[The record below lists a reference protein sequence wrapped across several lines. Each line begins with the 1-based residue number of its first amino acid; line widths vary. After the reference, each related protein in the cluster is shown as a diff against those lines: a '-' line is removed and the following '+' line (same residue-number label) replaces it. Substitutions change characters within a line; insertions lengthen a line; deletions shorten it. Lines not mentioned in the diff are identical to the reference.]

1 MSLEEEL
8 KVVDFVLYLNY
19 NIILS
24 CLTIFL
30 CFCISSLLLNLPLG
44 IQRMPRRGMLVY
56 RQKAKN
62 TGFVPRKAFQ
72 GPAQLPYYRTQ

>member
-8 KVVDFVLYLNY
+8 QVVDFVLYLNH

-44 IQRMPRRGMLVY
+44 IQRRTRREKLFY
-56 RQKAKN
+56 KQKAEN
-62 TGFVPRKAFQ
+62 TGFVSRKALQ
-72 GPAQLPYYRTQ
+72 GPAQLLYYRTQ